1 VLLLEVVVTEVDEAE
16 VGEEVEVELRPLSVK
31 AMSPL
36 PSKTIPRPSWQ
47 QAGSLSQQKLPSL
60 QTFTRGRK
68 PSEPPSEGVRTSELR
83 TLICAN
89 QRDGYRIETIY
100 LP

>member
-1 VLLLEVVVTEVDEAE
+1 VLLLEVVVTEVDDAE

-68 PSEPPSEGVRTSELR
+68 PSEPPSEGVLFCAKVFVKLG
-83 TLICAN
+83 TLIVSSAPHPIC
-89 QRDGYRIETIY
+89 
-100 LP
+100 